1 MLAFLAQF
9 FLKKISRKFCGI
21 EKRHYL
27 CNRNQQ
33 NVDSVAQLVEQMTLN
48 HWVESSSLSGVTKQS
63 LKSGCFFYFCRPQAV
78 AYLQHASARTGL
90 WKNVVAP
97 RRWTYRCGTVLSMSI
112 KWRRQPPKSG
122 CINQG
127 KYFCKKFCIGD
138 FGKVESAESQ
148 QSWRSRRPFTQH
160 LSTTALRRFP
170 LRAASLYNSSSGDL
184 EDNRIYYFY
193 CV

>member
-90 WKNVVAP
+90 WKSVVAP

-112 KWRRQPPKSG
+112 KWRGQPPKGG
-122 CINQG
+122 CII
-127 KYFCKKFCIGD
+127 IGPGWLAYLGSVAED
-138 FGKVESAESQ
+138 ESTAEE
-148 QSWRSRRPFTQH
+148 RLYKSRKIFLQEILH
-160 LSTTALRRFP
+160 RRF
-170 LRAASLYNSSSGDL
+170 RES
-184 EDNRIYYFY
+184 
-193 CV
+193 

>member
-1 MLAFLAQF
+1 M
-9 FLKKISRKFCGI
+9 KKISRKFCGI

-63 LKSGCFFYFCRPQAV
+63 LKSGCFFYFCRSQAV

-90 WKNVVAP
+90 WKSVVAP

-112 KWRRQPPKSG
+112 KWRGQPPKGG
-122 CINQG
+122 CIIIALCWLAYLG
-127 KYFCKKFCIGD
+127 SVAED
-138 FGKVESAESQ
+138 ESTAEE
-148 QSWRSRRPFTQH
+148 RLYKSRKIFLQEILH
-160 LSTTALRRFP
+160 RRF
-170 LRAASLYNSSSGDL
+170 RES
-184 EDNRIYYFY
+184 
-193 CV
+193 

>member
-1 MLAFLAQF
+1 MLLSDRMLAFLAQF

-90 WKNVVAP
+90 WKSDVAP

-112 KWRRQPPKSG
+112 KWRGQPPKGG

-148 QSWRSRRPFTQH
+148 PSWRSRRT
-160 LSTTALRRFP
+160 
-170 LRAASLYNSSSGDL
+170 LRAASFYNRSSAVVAHATSVTG
-184 EDNRIYYFY
+184 
-193 CV
+193 

>member
-1 MLAFLAQF
+1 
-9 FLKKISRKFCGI
+9 
-21 EKRHYL
+21 
-27 CNRNQQ
+27 
-33 NVDSVAQLVEQMTLN
+33 MTLN

-90 WKNVVAP
+90 WKSVVAP

-112 KWRRQPPKSG
+112 KWRGQPPKGG

-148 QSWRSRRPFTQH
+148 SSWRSRRTFPQH
-160 LSTTALRRFP
+160 LSTTALRRFS
-170 LRAASLYNSSSGDL
+170 LHTASLYNRSSGVL
-184 EDNRIYYFY
+184 EDNRRYYFY

>member
-1 MLAFLAQF
+1 
-9 FLKKISRKFCGI
+9 
-21 EKRHYL
+21 
-27 CNRNQQ
+27 
-33 NVDSVAQLVEQMTLN
+33 MTLN

-90 WKNVVAP
+90 WKSVVAP

-112 KWRRQPPKSG
+112 KWRGQPPKGG

-148 QSWRSRRPFTQH
+148 SSWRSRRTFPQH
-160 LSTTALRRFP
+160 LSTTALRRF
-170 LRAASLYNSSSGDL
+170 SLLATSFYNRSSAVVAHATSVTG
-184 EDNRIYYFY
+184 
-193 CV
+193 

>member
-1 MLAFLAQF
+1 
-9 FLKKISRKFCGI
+9 
-21 EKRHYL
+21 
-27 CNRNQQ
+27 
-33 NVDSVAQLVEQMTLN
+33 
-48 HWVESSSLSGVTKQS
+48 
-63 LKSGCFFYFCRPQAV
+63 V

-160 LSTTALRRFP
+160 LSTTALRVF
-170 LRAASLYNSSSGDL
+170 
-184 EDNRIYYFY
+184 
-193 CV
+193 

>member
-1 MLAFLAQF
+1 MLLSDRMLAFLAQF

-90 WKNVVAP
+90 WKSVVAP

-122 CINQG
+122 CIIIAPG
-127 KYFCKKFCIGD
+127 WLAYLGSVAED
-138 FGKVESAESQ
+138 ESTAEE
-148 QSWRSRRPFTQH
+148 RLYKSRKIFLQEILH
-160 LSTTALRRFP
+160 RRF
-170 LRAASLYNSSSGDL
+170 RES
-184 EDNRIYYFY
+184 
-193 CV
+193 

>member
-1 MLAFLAQF
+1 M
-9 FLKKISRKFCGI
+9 KKISRKFCGI

-90 WKNVVAP
+90 WKSVVAP

-112 KWRRQPPKSG
+112 KWRGQPPKGG
-122 CINQG
+122 CIIIVPG
-127 KYFCKKFCIGD
+127 WLAYLGSVAED
-138 FGKVESAESQ
+138 ESTAEE
-148 QSWRSRRPFTQH
+148 RLYKSRKIFLQEILH
-160 LSTTALRRFP
+160 RRF
-170 LRAASLYNSSSGDL
+170 RES
-184 EDNRIYYFY
+184 
-193 CV
+193 